1 MGLFDQV
8 LSALDNPNQQA
19 NPDQIGQILGT
30 VQQLA
35 SNKGVDPSVTQTVTS
50 VVGQYVRSALQQQ
63 RATGGNEQIA
73 NIIEQFSGTGANPA
87 AVEALFSPQ
96 QQQQISQDAAGKTGL
111 NADTIQS
118 MLPVLTPVILN
129 LLRSGQQTG
138 TASGSSSS
146 NSVLNSFLDSDA
158 DGDVDIG
165 DALSFAGRFL
175 NR

>member
-8 LSALDNPNQQA
+8 LSAIENPDRQA
-19 NPDQIGQILGT
+19 NPDQLGQILGT

-35 SNKGVDPSVTQTVTS
+35 SSKGIDPSVTQTVTS

-63 RATGGNEQIA
+63 RTTGGNEQIA
-73 NIIEQFSGTGANPA
+73 NLIEQFSGTGANPA

-96 QQQQISQDAAGKTGL
+96 QQQQISQDAASKTGL
-111 NADTIQS
+111 NADTIKS
-118 MLPVLTPVILN
+118 MLPVLTPIILN
-129 LLRSGQQTG
+129 LLRSGKQTG
-138 TASGSSSS
+138 TASGSSS

>member
-8 LSALDNPNQQA
+8 LSALDNPSQQA
-19 NPDQIGQILGT
+19 NTDQIGQILGT

-35 SNKGVDPSVTQTVTS
+35 SSKGIDSSATQTVTS
-50 VVGQYVRSALQQQ
+50 VVGQYVRSALQQK
-63 RATGGNEQIA
+63 RTAGGNEQIA

-87 AVEALFSPQ
+87 AVEALFSTQ
-96 QQQQISQDAAGKTGL
+96 QQQQISQDAASKTGL
-111 NADTIQS
+111 NADTIKS

-129 LLRSGQQTG
+129 LLQSGKQTG
-138 TASGSSSS
+138 NASSSSSS

>member
-35 SNKGVDPSVTQTVTS
+35 SNKGIDPSATQTVTS

-111 NADTIQS
+111 NADTIKS

>member
-35 SNKGVDPSVTQTVTS
+35 SNKGIDSSATQTVTS

-96 QQQQISQDAAGKTGL
+96 QQQQISQDAASKTGL

-138 TASGSSSS
+138 TASGASSS